1 MNAFSKAFVF
11 LCGML
16 SCISGR
22 AQNDTLYL
30 STTQIEHTFIQQN
43 LQLIIEK
50 LNIEKAEAAIV
61 QAKLWPNPTLTIDQI
76 NLWTTGAQRG
86 GEDEIIPPL
95 FSSFGRN
102 TEFSVSVEQLILM
115 GGKRRKLIDM
125 EKASKDIAVQY
136 FEELLCQLKAEL
148 RINCAEL
155 AFAQKYAEVLKQQQG
170 RLTALISNYREQV
183 RQGNISQSQ
192 LLRLQAALLE
202 LQTELN
208 ETYKD
213 INSKEKDLR
222 ILLNMARP
230 VYIQMTDVPK
240 KNPTPESLSP
250 LQLMEEAAMLRP
262 NIRRSALQ
270 SDYFKKSIRYE
281 KSQRVPDISLHA
293 VYDRAGGV
301 VSNFF
306 GFGISI
312 DLPFFNRNQGAIKS
326 AEIDFKQSIT
336 EATYLQIAVHNEVIQ
351 AFDNYRLAHNFSRQI
366 ADDFIHNLDEICES
380 YTRNFINKHIGIVEF
395 LDFFDSYKE
404 NKRAVLSAEKE
415 LIVSFEEL
423 QLSTGRE
430 LQ

>member
-16 SCISGR
+16 SCILGR

-30 STTQIEHTFIQQN
+30 STAQIEHTFIQQN

-61 QAKLWPNPTLTIDQI
+61 QAKLWPNPTLTVDQL
-76 NLWTTGAQRG
+76 NLWTTASQRR

-95 FSSFGRN
+95 FGSFGRN
-102 TEFSVSVEQLILM
+102 TEFSISIEQLILM
-115 GGKRRKLIDM
+115 GGKRRKLMAM
-125 EKASKDIAVQY
+125 EKVSKDIAVQY

-155 AFAQKYAEVLKQQQG
+155 IYAQKYAEVLKQQQH

-183 RQGNISQSQ
+183 KQGNISQSQ

-202 LQTELN
+202 LQSELN

-213 INSKEKDLR
+213 INNKEKELR
-222 ILLNMARP
+222 ILLNIARP
-230 VYIQMTDVPK
+230 VYIKISDVPS
-240 KNPTPESLSP
+240 NFPAPESLSL
-250 LQLMEEAAMLRP
+250 LQLRDEASRLRP
-262 NIRRSALQ
+262 DIKRAALQ
-270 SDYFKKSIRYE
+270 TDYFKQSIRYE
-281 KSQRVPDISLHA
+281 KSQRIPDITLHA
-293 VYDRAGGV
+293 TYDRAGGV
-301 VSNFF
+301 VSNFI
-306 GFGISI
+306 GFGLSI

-326 AEIDFKQSIT
+326 AEIGLKQSIT
-336 EATYLQIAVHNEVIQ
+336 EGSFLQTSMHNEVIQ
-351 AFDNYRLAHNFSRQI
+351 AFDNYRLAYNFSRQI
-366 ADDFIHNLDEICES
+366 ATGFINNLDEIYEN

-404 NKRAVLSAEKE
+404 NKRAILSAEKE
-415 LIVSFEEL
+415 LSISFEAL
-423 QLSTGRE
+423 QLSAGRE
-430 LQ
+430 L